1 MHYIQINKILHPK
14 KHTNN
19 IIYLIRQSM
28 HTRINNEI
36 QDALTMLENILT
48 AKSNDI
54 CDWSTICTALECK
67 EWRGFPSTEAVRNG
81 TCNISKLQ

>member
-14 KHTNN
+14 KHTKNT
-19 IIYLIRQSM
+19 IYLIRQSM

-36 QDALTMLENILT
+36 QDYLYMFENILT

-54 CDWSTICTALECK
+54 CD
-67 EWRGFPSTEAVRNG
+67 
-81 TCNISKLQ
+81 